1 MRPIAVTVSVIA
13 LISSGGVAHAAGEQR
28 KECIVAADEGQTL
41 RDQGKL
47 GAARERFLACAAS
60 RCPSIVSKQCT
71 AWVEE
76 TDAAIPTVLFRVR
89 KDTGA
94 EILDA
99 RILVDGQP
107 LPAAALAH
115 ALPFDPGVH
124 VVRVERNGAESEQ
137 SVVVR
142 PREKS
147 RVIELVLKS
156 EAPPPPPP
164 ATPIARPP
172 TPEPVRF
179 RVPLLGWIGV
189 GVGVAEGATTAVFA
203 VLAND
208 DASHL
213 RSTCAP
219 SCAESERD
227 GVETKVT
234 MANVGLG
241 VGIFGL
247 GLAVVTTLL
256 ANTAPT
262 KAATPVAR
270 SGLRLDVAPGG
281 IRGVF

>member
-1 MRPIAVTVSVIA
+1 MSCDHRVAPRATAKCEPIDRGGRLVARDRSRDLRRRSGRQRVGRRTRERASHGDLHGNDRDGERDTNTDATACLPWIDPASAQLRPSLRPRQKRPQTFHSRMRPIAVTVSVIA

-124 VVRVERNGAESEQ
+124 VGRADCSLRGRCAS
-137 SVVVR
+137 SRHSTR
-142 PREKS
+142 PRRTCIWAIACCSTRCASFWKS
-147 RVIELVLKS
+147 CI
-156 EAPPPPPP
+156 
-164 ATPIARPP
+164 
-172 TPEPVRF
+172 
-179 RVPLLGWIGV
+179 
-189 GVGVAEGATTAVFA
+189 
-203 VLAND
+203 
-208 DASHL
+208 
-213 RSTCAP
+213 RS
-219 SCAESERD
+219 SS
-227 GVETKVT
+227 
-234 MANVGLG
+234 
-241 VGIFGL
+241 
-247 GLAVVTTLL
+247 
-256 ANTAPT
+256 
-262 KAATPVAR
+262 
-270 SGLRLDVAPGG
+270 
-281 IRGVF
+281 